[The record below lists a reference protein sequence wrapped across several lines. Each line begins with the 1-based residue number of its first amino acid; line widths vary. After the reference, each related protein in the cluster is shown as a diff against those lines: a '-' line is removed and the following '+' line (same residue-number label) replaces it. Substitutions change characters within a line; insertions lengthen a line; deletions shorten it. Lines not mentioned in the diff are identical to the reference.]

1 MKTEK
6 FLLRIFACSAVLYLA
21 ACSDE
26 YMPSDAEKM
35 ESPVTID
42 GLSFS
47 LITCDENMIPKNE
60 FKEGEYV
67 WFKFSMENNTD
78 KVFGIE
84 EGTLHDP
91 VSIEYNNGSTHLIN
105 IYDVNGNYVTLVQT
119 RPFVNMNVVDHATA
133 YPGECCPD
141 DRFGVTG
148 LNINC
153 WPPEG
158 ADPITVSGPEDVTYD
173 GGYSWDRN
181 LPAAKKGKYIA
192 KINSLIRIDTC
203 DAITSRFDKFGYVNI
218 AMEASF
224 EVK

>member
-105 IYDVNGNYVTLVQT
+105 MTL
-119 RPFVNMNVVDHATA
+119 M
-133 YPGECCPD
+133 
-141 DRFGVTG
+141 
-148 LNINC
+148 
-153 WPPEG
+153 
-158 ADPITVSGPEDVTYD
+158 
-173 GGYSWDRN
+173 
-181 LPAAKKGKYIA
+181 
-192 KINSLIRIDTC
+192 
-203 DAITSRFDKFGYVNI
+203 AI
-218 AMEASF
+218 M
-224 EVK
+224 